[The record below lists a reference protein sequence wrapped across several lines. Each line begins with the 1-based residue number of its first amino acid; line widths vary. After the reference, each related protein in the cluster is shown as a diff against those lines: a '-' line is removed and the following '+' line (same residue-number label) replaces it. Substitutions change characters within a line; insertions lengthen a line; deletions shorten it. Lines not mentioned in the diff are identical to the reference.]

1 MDIFWNYTSQ
11 NMYFQV
17 HYGEHNQLLDIKQFE
32 LYPETLKLCSNILTT
47 SSLSG
52 VECLGC
58 PGASTFG
65 KASP

>member
-1 MDIFWNYTSQ
+1 MVCGCRGLVKDTQSV
-11 NMYFQV
+11 M
-17 HYGEHNQLLDIKQFE
+17 LLGIKQFE
-32 LYPETLKLCSNILTT
+32 LYPETLKLCSNILTA